1 MNTYNETYKNKLGAA
16 RPAWYMPSIAEL
28 SEVYKN
34 KDTVNASLLKI
45 KGINGAYADA
55 NLETGW
61 FWSSSQYAGINFA
74 WFVEFDSTHRL
85 YYSYKYNNNDVC
97 CIAGF

>member
-1 MNTYNETYKNKLGAA
+1 MVH
-16 RPAWYMPSIAEL
+16 AEL

-61 FWSSSQYAGINFA
+61 FWSSSQFSNNNYYAWLA
-74 WFVEFDSTHRL
+74 EFGGGTL